1 MKNLPSALFLL
12 TAALIL
18 ALGGWWMAGS
28 GTHES
33 EATPRK
39 QSLQE
44 PAAERGAALEPVTSG
59 DTRAQAPA
67 PFAEPSLAASLDE
80 AAEVASTLTS
90 GPTLSGRV
98 VDEQGFTV
106 AGAEVRIW
114 TNPWSLGD
122 PVMTVV
128 SAANGEFS
136 ASGFG
141 PKFVA
146 AAFSPDMVCV
156 SGLRG
161 DLAEGTVCEGLELV
175 LARAHAFVGTV
186 VGAGDAPIEGAV
198 LELGNDL
205 GTSSSRDATDTPGV
219 LSFGS
224 IAGALTSRQVTGA
237 DGRFEFS
244 GVQGDG
250 VSVRVEAVG
259 HVGRWFSHSPATG
272 PATIDLDPGRVL
284 SGLVLDAD
292 GRPAAGAEVR
302 FGPLASNLGV
312 NRSSTMTDET
322 GRFSVSGL
330 GEEEDADAS
339 SAPIFLAALHEG
351 HSVTVLQPAALDAGG
366 QGNVLRLERAAPL
379 TGRVVDGEGRPV
391 HRARVSLRSE
401 REYERSYNM
410 IGVPPTWESLFS
422 AFRRTTEDDGC
433 FQFPHRHD
441 GPSTLKVEVP
451 GRPRRSVTV
460 AVRADESEVEVR
472 LSDEALDKVVLE
484 GRLVDRYSGEPIER
498 FRLLPWSDDGAG
510 TRTSSGTGLHRSAPD
525 GSFRVA
531 GLEEAELEFEF
542 RAEGYTSLMLS
553 PRTFEEGVHDLGEL
567 RMTPAIALRVE
578 VLDEAG
584 EPWSGGTLMFEDA
597 AGKPVQLDLGSY
609 QSTGVML
616 TDDGVQI
623 AGVSAMPLTAVVLG
637 KGGTRWEQ
645 PGVDPRSYA
654 GQTLTLVVPRPKL
667 GSLQVTFLDRAS
679 LGADADRVLGGFRQ
693 AIATMD
699 QGWLMENREVLLAAF
714 PKQGLQVRLVRG
726 GADVGSGEVAWLPD
740 TGTYRTSATAGSN
753 GSSSE
758 GSPFPDLRWS
768 DLPTGEYEIVVTTES
783 GTTTT
788 RAAAVHKAAEGDEAA
803 PPIVVDY

>member
-1 MKNLPSALFLL
+1 MKSLPSALFLL

-18 ALGGWWMAGS
+18 ALGGWWMASS

-44 PAAERGAALEPVTSG
+44 PAAVRGAALEPVTSG

-67 PFAEPSLAASLDE
+67 PFAEPSLAASPDE
-80 AAEVASTLTS
+80 AAEVTSTLTS

-122 PVMTVV
+122 PAMTVV

-161 DLAEGTVCEGLELV
+161 DLAEGTVCEGLQLV

-219 LSFGS
+219 LSFRS
-224 IAGALTSRQVTGA
+224 IAGALAARQVTGA
-237 DGRFEFS
+237 DGRFEFA

-284 SGLVLDAD
+284 SGLVVDAD

-312 NRSSTMTDET
+312 NRASTTTDEA
-322 GRFSVSGL
+322 GRFSVSGIDH
-330 GEEEDADAS
+330 EEGPS
-339 SAPIFLAALHEG
+339 STPTFVAALHEG
-351 HSVTVLQPAALDAGG
+351 HSVTLLQPAALDAGG

-379 TGRVVDGEGRPV
+379 TGRVVDGAGRPV
-391 HRARVSLRSE
+391 SGARVWLRSE
-401 REYERSYNM
+401 REYERSYIM
-410 IGVPPTWESLFS
+410 MGVPPTWESLFS
-422 AFRRTTEDDGC
+422 AFRRTTEDDGR
-433 FQFPHRHD
+433 FEFPHRFD
-441 GPSTLKVEVP
+441 GPCTLKVAGPE
-451 GRPRRSVTV
+451 RPRRSVTV
-460 AVRADESEVEVR
+460 AVGADESEVEVR

-484 GRLVDRYSGEPIER
+484 GRLLDGYSGEPVER
-498 FRLLPWSDDGAG
+498 FELLPWSDDGEG
-510 TRTSSGTGLHRSAPD
+510 TRTASDTGRHRSAPED
-525 GSFRVA
+525 GRFRVA
-531 GLEEAELEFEF
+531 GLEKGELELEF
-542 RAEGYTSLMLS
+542 RAEGFTSLMLP

-567 RMTPAIALRVE
+567 RLTPAIALRVE

-584 EPWSGGTLMFEDA
+584 EPWSQGTLMFEDA
-597 AGKPVQLDLGSY
+597 AGEPVQLDLGSY
-609 QSTGVML
+609 HSTGVML

-623 AGVSAMPLTAVVLG
+623 AGVAAMPLTAVVLG
-637 KGGTRWEQ
+637 KGTRWEQ
-645 PGVDPRSYA
+645 PGVDPRAHA
-654 GQTLTLVVPRPKL
+654 GQTLTLVVPRPEV
-667 GSLQVTFLDRAS
+667 GNLQVTFLDRAS

-699 QGWLMENREVLLAAF
+699 QGWLMENREVLVAAF

-726 GADVGSGEVAWLPD
+726 GTDVGSGEVAWLPE
-740 TGTYRTSATAGSN
+740 TQAYRTSATAGSS

-768 DLPTGEYEIVVTTES
+768 DLPIGEYEIVVTTES
-783 GTTTT
+783 GATTT
-788 RAAAVHKAAEGDEAA
+788 RAVAVRKTAEDNEDA
-803 PPIVVDY
+803 PPVVVDY

>member
-1 MKNLPSALFLL
+1 MKVLSPALFML
-12 TAALIL
+12 TAALLL
-18 ALGGWWMAGS
+18 ALGGWWLSMPGPHGS
-28 GTHES
+28 GA
-33 EATPRK
+33 ATEKRGP
-39 QSLQE
+39 SE
-44 PAAERGAALEPVTSG
+44 PAIEEDTALARVTPGEVRAEAKSPSTSG
-59 DTRAQAPA
+59 PTDET
-67 PFAEPSLAASLDE
+67 ASPE
-80 AAEVASTLTS
+80 TEVAPRAAP

-106 AGAEVRIW
+106 TGAEIRVW
-114 TNPWSLGD
+114 SNPFATGD
-122 PVMTVV
+122 PVAIIE
-128 SAANGEFS
+128 SSANGDF
-136 ASGFG
+136 AVSGL
-141 PKFVA
+141 PRDFVA
-146 AAFSPDMVCV
+146 AAFLEDMVCV
-156 SGLRG
+156 RGLRG
-161 DLAEGTVCEGLELV
+161 SLAAGTECVGLELV

-186 VGAGDAPIEGAV
+186 VGAGDAPIDGAV
-198 LELGNDL
+198 LELGSDL
-205 GTSSSRDATDTPGV
+205 GSSSSRDATDTPGV

-224 IAGALTSRQVTGA
+224 IAGALTSRQVTDA
-237 DGRFEFS
+237 DGRFEFA
-244 GVQGDG
+244 GVQGDD
-250 VSVRVEAVG
+250 VSVRVEAAG

-292 GRPAAGAEVR
+292 RRPAAGAEVR

-312 NRSSTMTDET
+312 NRSSTTTDEN

-330 GEEEDADAS
+330 DEEEDADAS
-339 SAPIFLAALHEG
+339 SAPIFVAALHEG
-351 HSVTVLQPAALDAGG
+351 HSVTLLQPAALDAGG

-379 TGRVVDGEGRPV
+379 TGRVVDGAGRPV
-391 HRARVSLRSE
+391 TGARVSLRSE
-401 REYERSYNM
+401 REYERSYIM
-410 IGVPPTWESLFS
+410 IGIPPTWESLYS
-422 AFRRTTEDDGC
+422 AFRRTTDDEGC
-433 FQFPHRHD
+433 FQFPHRYD
-441 GPSTLKVEVP
+441 GPSTLMVEVP

-484 GRLVDRYSGEPIER
+484 GRLVDGYSGEPVER
-498 FRLLPWSDDGAG
+498 FGLLTWSDDGEG
-510 TRTSSGTGLHRSAPD
+510 TRIASFTGRHRSAQD
-525 GSFRVA
+525 GRFRVA
-531 GLEEAELEFEF
+531 GLEKGELELEF
-542 RAEGYTSLMLS
+542 RAEGYTSLMLP

-584 EPWSGGTLMFEDA
+584 EPWSEGTLMFEDA

-609 QSTGVML
+609 RSTGVML

-623 AGVSAMPLTAVVLG
+623 AGVSATPLTAVVLG
-637 KGGTRWEQ
+637 KGTRWEQ

-740 TGTYRTSATAGSN
+740 TGTYRTSATAGSK